1 MTTDTTADLLVRAAN
16 CTNRD
21 QARKILA
28 EVLIRE
34 SLSKSKEGYLE
45 NCH

>member
-16 CTNRD
+16 CTNRT
-21 QARKILA
+21 QARQILA
-28 EVLIRE
+28 EALMRE